1 MIIISRQ
8 VRHSRRV
15 KHQTLSCFMCL
26 QRSVRQYSTIRPYL
40 HLGLGYEQSACFI
53 ILKFWLFNLYGSVQ
67 INASSDNCLSNKVST
82 EDMSSANLVAKEADL
97 STIDVEALNDIRR
110 EVFPISPAPLSSA
123 VPHSPVAESP
133 VSLSPVVP
141 HSPVVESTGLVSE
154 ELIRS
159 CVTPWK
165 VKKVQD
171 TLQAEG
177 DRYRCA
183 AKLLPH
189 FFSKEEL
196 TTCNTDGT
204 HNKVPLDR
212 TRLLSLKGNNL

>member
-1 MIIISRQ
+1 
-8 VRHSRRV
+8 
-15 KHQTLSCFMCL
+15 
-26 QRSVRQYSTIRPYL
+26 
-40 HLGLGYEQSACFI
+40 
-53 ILKFWLFNLYGSVQ
+53 
-67 INASSDNCLSNKVST
+67 
-82 EDMSSANLVAKEADL
+82 MSSANLVAKEADL

-159 CVTPWK
+159 CVTPRK

-171 TLQAEG
+171 TLQAER

-183 AKLLPH
+183 VKLLPH
-189 FFSKEEL
+189 FFSKEDL

-212 TRLLSLKGNNL
+212 TRLHSLKGNNL